1 MGLDDSIGNKTE
13 DLGGEAKDATG
24 RGEFPSVAEA
34 GPRVRRR
41 VCGRGLG
48 GLGMN
53 ESFAAFAVVKGP
65 RRPVGAN
72 AGQRRHVEHAAQS
85 TVVPFRSV

>member
-1 MGLDDSIGNKTE
+1 MGLDDTIGNKTE

-53 ESFAAFAVVKGP
+53 ESFAAFAVVKGVRDGP
-65 RRPVGAN
+65 LARMLDS
-72 AGQRRHVEHAAQS
+72 AAM
-85 TVVPFRSV
+85 